1 MNSKPYYYKVAG
13 CLFSLTLPDVR
24 PMDELLPSFQPF
36 SCQPDAEEQV
46 LFEVAVGEEQPSAS
60 GVPHWTERQENLFG
74 HMEMSRFDSEYR
86 CHVSFSDKKKR
97 HVLVSSLDFT
107 DNRVFL
113 DWEDINVGK
122 VLSAMLCLVFSQAG
136 LMRGAVCFHASVVES
151 GGMGYL
157 FLGKSGTGK
166 STHSSLWLK
175 SVPDARLLNDDNPV
189 VRLREGRVVVYG
201 TPWSGKT
208 PCYRNASCPV
218 GGFVRIVQSAENRF
232 CLLTESCAFVQLLPS
247 CSVIQRDKRL
257 HGALCDTLVGMVEA
271 VKVGML
277 ECLPEVSAVD
287 CCRKGLGLD

>member
-1 MNSKPYYYKVAG
+1 MSSKPYYYKVAD

-36 SCQPDAEEQV
+36 SCQPDAGEQV
-46 LFEVAVGEEQPSAS
+46 LFAVTAGGELSLAS

-86 CHVSFSDKKKR
+86 CHVSFSEQGKR

-107 DNRVFL
+107 ENRVFL
-113 DWEDINVGK
+113 DWEDTYVGK
-122 VLSAMLCLVFSQAG
+122 VLSAMLCLVFAQAG

-151 GGMGYL
+151 GGLGYL

-175 SVPDARLLNDDNPV
+175 RVPDVRLLNDDNPV
-189 VRLREGRVVVYG
+189 VRLQEGRVEVYG

-218 GGFVRIVQSAENRF
+218 GGFVRIVQASENRF
-232 CLLTESCAFVQLLPS
+232 RLVADSQAFVQLLPS
-247 CSVIQRDKRL
+247 CSVILRDKRL

-271 VKVGML
+271 VKVGVL
-277 ECLPEVSAVD
+277 ECLPDVSAVD